1 MSAEP
6 AASPRA
12 ASAPGVHPAPR
23 LFALSAAFAAGVLIA
38 EAAHP
43 APAVCVAAGCIGA
56 VTALTGS
63 RLARRPGLRV
73 LAAALLLGVCLAGL
87 RVASLDRSALG
98 RGGRTG
104 ADAILQGA
112 LLEDPETIGGDAR
125 MLVGVSRAQIDGRP
139 FRVRERV
146 MLIVRPPTHGLAA
159 GDRIRVDA
167 RLGPLLRSGGA
178 TDPAL
183 RASAARLKYEGVSA
197 RAYARTSGLKR
208 LAPPRDP
215 LTRIARTG
223 RKAMSRAVDHLPPK
237 QAGLLLGVTIG
248 DTSRL
253 DPAVDQDFR
262 DTGLSHLTAV
272 SGENLGMF
280 LAAVGALLRLARA
293 GRRATL
299 IALAVAAI
307 SFIAITR
314 FEPSVL
320 RAGAMVAVALV
331 ALASGARRDALTALG
346 VACIALLCWDPFLIH
361 VAGFQLSALATV
373 GILVI
378 APKLADAFG
387 KSKLALAAAVT
398 LGAQLAVSPLIALM
412 FHRFSFIALPANLL
426 AVPAVAPA
434 TVLGFAA
441 ATAGAVWAPVGTAL
455 ATLARPSLLWMS
467 GVAARLARVPG
478 ASVDVPGGTFGVIAI
493 SIISALPLAALRA
506 RRPKRAGPV
515 LIALVLFA
523 TVAVWNRALS
533 EPPLRGLTVTA
544 LDVGQG
550 DAWLVRTPDGA
561 TMLVDGGPDEARTIE
576 KLRSHGVRRIDLLV
590 LTHPH
595 ADHVDGLPSVVEHY
609 QIGRAVESGLQATI
623 PSLAAYRA
631 GLAARGITDDVVRRG
646 ATYALGD
653 AVVEVIGP
661 ATLMSGTD
669 SDLNNNSVV
678 MRIRYG
684 SSCIMMSGEMQ
695 EEAQQALLTFGENL
709 HCPVMTVPHHG
720 SKHSLPSYFGAVAP
734 QVALISVG
742 LHNDFGHPSGETLGA
757 LVQLGVR
764 VLRTDLGGDVSASID
779 RNGTVA
785 YREEH
790 AEQPAA

>member
-1 MSAEP
+1 MSAAIVP
-6 AASPRA
+6 TPTVTAARS
-12 ASAPGVHPAPR
+12 VHPAGR
-23 LFALSAAFAAGVLIA
+23 LFALSGAYACGVLIA
-38 EAAHP
+38 EATHARPP
-43 APAVCVAAGCIGA
+43 ACVSAGIAAG
-56 VTALTGS
+56 VVALTGGRENVRRGA
-63 RLARRPGLRV
+63 RLV
-73 LAAALLLGVCLAGL
+73 VAAVLLGTCLAGL
-87 RVASLDRSALG
+87 RIASLDRSALG
-98 RGGRTG
+98 LGGRHG

-125 MLVGVSRAQIDGRP
+125 MLVGVSRAQVDGRP

-146 MLIVRPPTHGLAA
+146 MLIVRPPPRGLAA
-159 GDRIRVDA
+159 GDRIRVDV
-167 RLGPLLRSGGA
+167 RLGPLLRTGGA
-178 TDPAL
+178 DDPAL
-183 RASAARLKYEGVSA
+183 RASAARLKYAGVSA
-197 RAYARTSGLKR
+197 RAYARTSGLTR
-208 LAPPRDP
+208 LAPPRDA
-215 LTRIARTG
+215 LTRVARAG
-223 RKAMSRAVDHLPPK
+223 RKAMARAVDHLPPR

-280 LAAVGALLRLARA
+280 LAAVGAVLRLLRA
-293 GRRATL
+293 GRRAT
-299 IALAVAAI
+299 IVALALAAI
-307 SFIAITR
+307 SFLAITR

-320 RAGAMVAVALV
+320 RAGAMVAVALA

-373 GILVI
+373 GILVVG
-378 APKLADAFG
+378 PKLADAFG
-387 KSKLALAAAVT
+387 KNTLALAAAVT
-398 LGAQLAVSPLIALM
+398 LGAQLAVSPLIALT

-441 ATAGAVWAPVGTAL
+441 ATAGAVWAPIGTAL
-455 ATLARPSLLWMS
+455 ATLARPSLVWMS

-478 ASVDVPGGTFGVIAI
+478 ASVDVPSGALGVVVIA
-493 SIISALPLAALRA
+493 IISALPLAALRA

-523 TVAVWNRALS
+523 TVAVWSRALS
-533 EPPLRGLTVTA
+533 QAPLSGLTVTA

-576 KLRSHGVRRIDLLV
+576 KLRAHGVRRIDLLV

-609 QIGRAVESGLQATI
+609 RIGRAIESGLQATI

-631 GLAARGITDDVVRRG
+631 ALRAHGVVDDVVRRG
-646 ATYALGD
+646 ARYALGD
-653 AVVEVIGP
+653 AVVDVIGP
-661 ATLMSGTD
+661 TTLMSGTD

-695 EEAQQALLTFGENL
+695 EEAQQALIDTGEDL
-709 HCPVMTVPHHG
+709 RCPVMTVPHHG
-720 SKHSLPSYFGAVAP
+720 SKHSLPSYFAAVAP

-757 LVQLGVR
+757 LAQIGVR
-764 VLRTDLGGDVSASID
+764 VLRTDLGGDISASID

>member
-1 MSAEP
+1 MSAGP
-6 AASPRA
+6 T
-12 ASAPGVHPAPR
+12 VHPAPR
-23 LFALSAAFAAGVLIA
+23 LFALSAVFAIGVLIA
-38 EAAHP
+38 EAVHVP
-43 APAVCVAAGCIGA
+43 PPMCVAAGVCGG
-56 VTALTGS
+56 VVALTGGRAPKRS
-63 RLARRPGLRV
+63 GLRF

-87 RVASLDRSALG
+87 RVASLDRSAVGL
-98 RGGRTG
+98 GGRRG
-104 ADAILQGA
+104 ADAVMQGT

-139 FRVRERV
+139 YRVRERV
-146 MLIVRPPTHGLAA
+146 MLIVRPPPHGLAA

-167 RLGPLLRSGGA
+167 RLGPLLRPGGDE
-178 TDPAL
+178 DPAL
-183 RASAARLKYEGVSA
+183 RASAARLRYEGVSA
-197 RAYARTSGLKR
+197 RAYARASGLVR
-208 LAPPRDP
+208 LAPPRDV
-215 LTRIARTG
+215 LTRIARAG
-223 RKAMSRAVDHLPPK
+223 RDAMSRAVDHLPPR

-293 GRRATL
+293 GRRATIL
-299 IALAVAAI
+299 ALAVAAI

-320 RAGAMVAVALV
+320 RAGAMVAVALA

-378 APKLADAFG
+378 GPKLAAAFG

-398 LGAQLAVSPLIALM
+398 LGAQLAVSPLIALT

-441 ATAGAVWAPVGTAL
+441 ATAGAVWAPIGTAL
-455 ATLARPSLLWMS
+455 ATLARPSLVWMS

-478 ASVDVPGGTFGVIAI
+478 ASVDVPSGGLGVIAI
-493 SIISALPLAALRA
+493 AIVSALPLAALRA

-523 TVAVWNRALS
+523 TVAVWSRALS
-533 EPPLRGLTVTA
+533 EPPLGGLTVTA

-576 KLRSHGVRRIDLLV
+576 KLREHGVRRIDLLV

-609 QIGRAVESGLQATI
+609 HIGRAIESGLQATI
-623 PSLAAYRA
+623 PSLGAYRA
-631 GLAARGITDDVVRRG
+631 ALVAHGVTDDIVRRG
-646 ATYALGD
+646 ANYVLGD

-661 ATLMSGTD
+661 TTLMSGTD

-684 SSCIMMSGEMQ
+684 SSCILMSGEMQ
-695 EEAQQALLTFGENL
+695 EEAQQALINTGENL

-720 SKHSLPSYFGAVAP
+720 SKHSLPAYFAAVAP

-757 LVQLGVR
+757 LAQLGIR
-764 VLRTDLGGDVSASID
+764 VLRTDLGGDVGASID
-779 RNGTVA
+779 RTGTVA

-790 AEQPAA
+790 TEQPAA